1 VRHKKS
7 KVSADGPS
15 KEHDFEVKVGN
26 GLNLD
31 QYHDSFRIKGKWLMH
46 IEKLDGEK
54 LYIGVESL
62 STPKTAS
69 KGEDGGTEAPSAAS
83 FSPETA

>member
-1 VRHKKS
+1 MRHKKS

-31 QYHDSFRIKGKWLMH
+31 KYHDSFRIKGKRLMQ

-69 KGEDGGTEAPSAAS
+69 EGEDGGTKAPSAAS